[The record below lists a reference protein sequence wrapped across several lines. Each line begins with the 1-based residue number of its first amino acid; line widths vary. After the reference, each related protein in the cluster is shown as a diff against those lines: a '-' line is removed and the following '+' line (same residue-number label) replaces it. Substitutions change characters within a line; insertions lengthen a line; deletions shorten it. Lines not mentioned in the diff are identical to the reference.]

1 MYHVRVTATSGTYV
15 VGRPRFIDDN
25 GNPTSNVENGYTED
39 SAENAKLVSPSF
51 MLASQLGATQSPG
64 TDDDDMPKAAD
75 HCRQYVEVAD
85 DGTEYHDWRLPTAAE
100 IDIIIKL
107 QNNSQAMD
115 EVLSGVSYWSA
126 SGIKATGVSGAS
138 GTGRIRCVRDAY

>member
-1 MYHVRVTATSGTYV
+1 
-15 VGRPRFIDDN
+15 
-25 GNPTSNVENGYTED
+25 
-39 SAENAKLVSPSF
+39 

-64 TDDDDMPKAAD
+64 TDDEDMPVAAD